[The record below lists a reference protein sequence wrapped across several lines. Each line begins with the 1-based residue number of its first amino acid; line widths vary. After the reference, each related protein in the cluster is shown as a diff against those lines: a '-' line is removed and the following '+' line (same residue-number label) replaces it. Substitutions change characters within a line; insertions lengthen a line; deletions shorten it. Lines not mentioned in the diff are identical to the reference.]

1 MAGKKILAGILL
13 AITILPVA
21 MADQTVAS
29 GHYTFSCPDGFVG
42 TEEIAAAF
50 NALRSSFNEVF
61 RFDSGA
67 DVPVSRIVIL
77 ADKTAFDKY
86 VSDRIG
92 ESRNQFLFLRY
103 ADPAKSELVLY
114 PLNTSAGY
122 ASFAG
127 PALNRQLFLQY
138 LDSAI
143 AEPPLWIRDG
153 FQAYFENLS
162 YDVATKTTSHDAASP
177 WLETAKIQ
185 HGDAARLIEPTDLL
199 SAVTGTFDSA
209 RFYPQAWAFVAFLV
223 NSENQD
229 YQRFLHECALL
240 LSDGGNRNEKSQADN
255 TGLLQARFVR
265 FNNAEKAA
273 KDYAAWLSG
282 QHTFNEL
289 VQIGVSAYNAGNF
302 PEARANLAK
311 AQALRN
317 ADPLV
322 TYYLGLVAYAQ
333 KEYKV
338 ADGWYR
344 KALESG
350 GDISTVN
357 WALGLSAYADKR
369 YGEAKIYLETARSAN
384 PARYEKKVSDLVSSM
399 PK

>member
-1 MAGKKILAGILL
+1 MAGKKLLAGLLL
-13 AITILPVA
+13 AIAVLPFA
-21 MADQTVAS
+21 IADQTFAS
-29 GHYTFSCPDGFVG
+29 GHYSFSCPDGFVG
-42 TEEIAAAF
+42 TEETAAAF
-50 NALRSSFNEVF
+50 NALHSSFDEVF
-61 RFDSGA
+61 RFDSGSDA
-67 DVPVSRIVIL
+67 PVSRIVIL
-77 ADKTAFDKY
+77 ADKSAFDKY

-114 PLNTSAGY
+114 PLNAASGY

-162 YDVATKTTSHDAASP
+162 YDVVTKKLSHDAAAP
-177 WLETAKIQ
+177 WLETAKIL
-185 HGDAARLIEPTDLL
+185 HGDESRLIEPADLL

-209 RFYPQAWAFVAFLV
+209 RFYPQAWAFVSFLV
-223 NSENQD
+223 NSENSD

-240 LSDGGNRNEKSQADN
+240 LSDGGPRNAKSQADN
-255 TGLLQARFVR
+255 TGLLQSRFVR
-265 FNNAEKAA
+265 FNDAEKAS
-273 KDYAAWLSG
+273 KDYAVWLSA

-289 VQIGVSAYNAGNF
+289 VQNGVSAYNSGNY

-317 ADPLV
+317 TDPLV

-369 YGEAKIYLETARSAN
+369 YSEAKVYLETARSAN
-384 PARYEKKVSDLVSSM
+384 PARYEKKVADLLSSM